1 MEWQP
6 RRLAAHPSQP
16 GMQYSGP
23 PYWAPERQYVQSWHP
38 EQLGAP
44 WEQMQDWH
52 PAAPSAQFAQSSHV
66 ASPSEQ
72 LRRERVLDETYCLID
87 NDGSLRPF
95 SSVSEIS
102 GQNYEQMISTICC
115 SGGPRILRA
124 IVRQQDEERI
134 RLAACKQAVANYLQS
149 VFDHGGPEMRARG
162 GVGEMEAE
170 IDTFYNGS
178 FKEFAEHINQLGTV
192 KVSATCA
199 NVAKVLVEVC
209 SDSRFVARK
218 LYQIEIQSCLVQRE
232 GFLVRDDPHNLES
245 VQLDVETTGY
255 AIIYNRAALQIET
268 EALARKLGLSNVL
281 GLLEQQRLHI
291 VYFQSEAVLPAALH
305 KARQAADEAKLAT
318 QKAEMALQ
326 VAQGMGAFFDV
337 LDARSPMLSQ
347 CSGCS
352 PMLADALA
360 MLWIDARRCS
370 PMLWMLAD
378 ALDARRCSGCSPM
391 LWMLGDALVLRDAPR
406 CSGMLWMLWM
416 LADAPRCSPI
426 SAMLS
431 MLARRCSRNALDA
444 RRCSPMLWMLADAS
458 LLLVTRPSEPTLS
471 PRHAE

>member
-23 PYWAPERQYVQSWHP
+23 PYWAPAMQYVQPWHP
-38 EQLGAP
+38 AQFGAP
-44 WEQMQDWH
+44 WEQMQGWH

-72 LRRERVLDETYCLID
+72 LRRERVLDKTYCLID
-87 NDGSLRPF
+87 KDGSLRPF

-124 IVRQQDEERI
+124 IVHQQDEERI
-134 RLAACKQAVANYLQS
+134 RLAACKQAVADSLQS

-281 GLLEQQRLHI
+281 GLLKQQRLHI

-326 VAQGMGAFFDV
+326 VAQGSAAPAQPTVVWACQLRKDGSTIEVAGSAFKVKGTIADV
-337 LDARSPMLSQ
+337 DDLKKAIKNENPKTVTCDAFQLDIYSQ
-347 CSGCS
+347 Q
-352 PMLADALA
+352 D
-360 MLWIDARRCS
+360 
-370 PMLWMLAD
+370 
-378 ALDARRCSGCSPM
+378 
-391 LWMLGDALVLRDAPR
+391 
-406 CSGMLWMLWM
+406 
-416 LADAPRCSPI
+416 
-426 SAMLS
+426 
-431 MLARRCSRNALDA
+431 RNWVKEDEANELNRGTSKQD
-444 RRCSPMLWMLADAS
+444 CYGF
-458 LLLVTRPSEPTLS
+458 TL
-471 PRHAE
+471 PQKTDDV

>member
-1 MEWQP
+1 
-6 RRLAAHPSQP
+6 
-16 GMQYSGP
+16 
-23 PYWAPERQYVQSWHP
+23 
-38 EQLGAP
+38 
-44 WEQMQDWH
+44 
-52 PAAPSAQFAQSSHV
+52 
-66 ASPSEQ
+66 
-72 LRRERVLDETYCLID
+72 
-87 NDGSLRPF
+87 
-95 SSVSEIS
+95 
-102 GQNYEQMISTICC
+102 
-115 SGGPRILRA
+115 
-124 IVRQQDEERI
+124 
-134 RLAACKQAVANYLQS
+134 
-149 VFDHGGPEMRARG
+149 MRARG

-281 GLLEQQRLHI
+281 GLLKQQRLHI

-326 VAQGMGAFFDV
+326 VAQGSAAPAQPTVVWACQLRKDGSTIEVAGSAFKVKGTIADV
-337 LDARSPMLSQ
+337 DDLKKAIKNENPKTVTCDAFQLDIYSQ
-347 CSGCS
+347 Q
-352 PMLADALA
+352 D
-360 MLWIDARRCS
+360 
-370 PMLWMLAD
+370 
-378 ALDARRCSGCSPM
+378 
-391 LWMLGDALVLRDAPR
+391 
-406 CSGMLWMLWM
+406 
-416 LADAPRCSPI
+416 
-426 SAMLS
+426 
-431 MLARRCSRNALDA
+431 RNWVKEDEANELNRGTSKQD
-444 RRCSPMLWMLADAS
+444 CYGF
-458 LLLVTRPSEPTLS
+458 TL
-471 PRHAE
+471 PQKTDDV

>member
-23 PYWAPERQYVQSWHP
+23 PYWAPERQYVQPWHP

-162 GVGEMEAE
+162 GDGEMEAE

-305 KARQAADEAKLAT
+305 KARQAADEARQAADEAKLAT

-326 VAQGMGAFFDV
+326 VAQGMGALFLCGGV
-337 LDARSPMLSQ
+337 SSNVYLKQSNLSPVKMRAIVHVAFCTCEEWRTGRYMLSLFYFF
-347 CSGCS
+347 S
-352 PMLADALA
+352 ALA
-360 MLWIDARRCS
+360 SVDFDCERMRLHITCEAVPPQRNRQSFGFGPLNFARTTTSMELSCS
-370 PMLWMLAD
+370 CA
-378 ALDARRCSGCSPM
+378 
-391 LWMLGDALVLRDAPR
+391 
-406 CSGMLWMLWM
+406 
-416 LADAPRCSPI
+416 
-426 SAMLS
+426 SAS
-431 MLARRCSRNALDA
+431 VEGVVF
-444 RRCSPMLWMLADAS
+444 P
-458 LLLVTRPSEPTLS
+458 
-471 PRHAE
+471 